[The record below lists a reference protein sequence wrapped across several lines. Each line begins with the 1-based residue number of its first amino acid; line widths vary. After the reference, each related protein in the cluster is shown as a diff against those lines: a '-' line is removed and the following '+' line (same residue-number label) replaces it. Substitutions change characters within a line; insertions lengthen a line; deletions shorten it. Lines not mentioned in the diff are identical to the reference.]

1 VRLRLTASNCSLE
14 IAITVESP
22 VRKSAWPILVSVYVQ
37 LNLLRHSAEIRLNSF
52 RKSLAISRQKSSHSA
67 VLSQFQHFAFSIY
80 HRRGS
85 SAIRMPFEVLFFRE
99 SRVRSFLRN
108 FVLLVFPS
116 FVLSLYPFRKMILQ
130 LDSDRFEYHVFYFLI
145 SVS

>member
-1 VRLRLTASNCSLE
+1 
-14 IAITVESP
+14 
-22 VRKSAWPILVSVYVQ
+22 
-37 LNLLRHSAEIRLNSF
+37 
-52 RKSLAISRQKSSHSA
+52 
-67 VLSQFQHFAFSIY
+67 
-80 HRRGS
+80 
-85 SAIRMPFEVLFFRE
+85 MPFEVLFFRE

-130 LDSDRFEYHVFYFLI
+130 LDSDRFEFHVFYFLI